1 MNQLIIEKL
10 NELKN
15 LIQNN
20 LSDRWLNINEVS
32 KYAGVSASTIMR
44 AVAKS
49 ELKISRK
56 TGRNL
61 FRISWVDRWLN
72 G

>member
-10 NELKN
+10 DELKS

-20 LSDRWLNINEVS
+20 LRDRWLNINEVS
-32 KYAGVSASTIMR
+32 KYAGVSTSTIMR
-44 AVAKS
+44 AVAKA

-61 FRISWVDRWLN
+61 FRISWVDAWLN